1 MAKGRGK
8 RRVSRSARPPELGVD
23 PRGAME
29 PAEQRTASL
38 TIRVTP
44 TERRQLRAM
53 AERFGVTV
61 TAYLMGL
68 HEQAWRTVHQNG
80 GQD

>member
-1 MAKGRGK
+1 
-8 RRVSRSARPPELGVD
+8 
-23 PRGAME
+23 ME

-53 AERFGVTV
+53 AEQFGVTV

-68 HEQAWRTVHQNG
+68 HEQAWRTVHQKG
-80 GQD
+80 GRD